1 MSPSEHAL
9 PTLVGEGFEVR
20 PAHPG
25 EIETLVESI
34 TSDPV
39 ASPWWGSDPDIVLRW
54 FAEDDVRVLV
64 IAATDKLVGLITYT
78 EEEDPDYH
86 SAGIDIGLLS
96 DSVGR
101 GVGSAAL
108 RLLARWLFDSRGHH
122 RLTIDP
128 AVANERAVRAYHRVG
143 FKTIGVARE
152 YERGDDGSW
161 HDNLLMDMLADDLV
175 DSEPERPDA

>member
-1 MSPSEHAL
+1 MDSTGHTL
-9 PTLVGEGFEVR
+9 PTLVGEGFELR
-20 PAHPG
+20 PPEPG
-25 EIETLVESI
+25 EVEALARAI
-34 TSDPV
+34 AKDPV
-39 ASPWWGSDPDIVLRW
+39 ASPWWGSDPEVVLRW
-54 FAEDDVRVLV
+54 FAEDDVRVL
-64 IAATDKLVGLITYT
+64 IISSGGRPVGLVTYT

-96 DSVGR
+96 DTVGR

-108 RLLARWLFDSRGHH
+108 RLLARWLFDVRGHH

-152 YERGDDGSW
+152 YERGDDGVY
-161 HDNLLMDMLADDLV
+161 HDNLLMDMLADDL
-175 DSEPERPDA
+175 EETPRE